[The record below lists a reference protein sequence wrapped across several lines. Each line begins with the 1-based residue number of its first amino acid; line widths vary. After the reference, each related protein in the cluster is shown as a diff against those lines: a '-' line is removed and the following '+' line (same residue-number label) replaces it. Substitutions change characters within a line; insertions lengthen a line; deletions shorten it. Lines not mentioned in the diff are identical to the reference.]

1 MGRRAARGDTV
12 TLRVLITRPTGQS
25 GPLEA
30 ALERQGLEP
39 VSIPAISVEVDPP
52 GGQLDIAA
60 RVLHTFDWVVI
71 TSPNG
76 ARAILTAAER
86 VFTALGSPSWAVI
99 GDVTA
104 AVLEREGMDIDFKP
118 SRPDGR
124 TMGDELPIRAG
135 QEILILRS
143 DLADQQLPSRLRE
156 RGATVVEVTAYRVLE
171 APLASAS
178 RLRDIFAAGL
188 PAAVVFASGSA
199 VRGLIGLAEADRVAV
214 RSIPAVCI
222 GRQTAGEA
230 RSFGFDVVAT
240 APTPDPVDLAATVA
254 AALLI
259 PLETT

>member
-1 MGRRAARGDTV
+1 M
-12 TLRVLITRPTGQS
+12 TLRVLVTRATGQS

-30 ALERQGLEP
+30 ALERHGLEP

-52 GGQLDIAA
+52 GGQLDVAA

-86 VFTALGSPSWAVI
+86 VFTALGSPSWAAV

-104 AVLEREGMDIDFKP
+104 AVLERDGIDVDFKP
-118 SRPDGR
+118 SHSDGR
-124 TMGDELPIRAG
+124 TMGIELPIRPG
-135 QEILILRS
+135 QQVLVLRS
-143 DLADQQLPSRLRE
+143 DLADEQLPSRLRE
-156 RGATVVEVTAYRVLE
+156 RGATVIEVTAYRVQE
-171 APLASAS
+171 APLASQS
-178 RLRDIFAAGL
+178 RLRDIFAAGV
-188 PAAVVFASGSA
+188 PAAVVLASGSA
-199 VRGLIGLAEADRVAV
+199 VRGLIGLADADGVAV
-214 RSIPAVCI
+214 RSIPAICI
-222 GRQTAGEA
+222 GPRTAGEA

-240 APTPDPVDLAATVA
+240 AVTPDPVDLAATVA